1 MPHNFKAFPE
11 LTNNQ
16 MNELYMESPHKQI
29 FENFKAKV
37 KKVRDGDTI
46 VLEWEERDFAFP
58 LRVKDIDAPELNVE
72 GGHEAKAYLQ
82 ELIEGEEVEI
92 IIDRNNRVE
101 KWGRL
106 LGDISFNGT
115 LVSEDM
121 QRMGFAIPFNRRRE
135 GLIEHVEK
143 IFNMKKWRTI

>member
-1 MPHNFKAFPE
+1 MLHNFKAFPE
-11 LTNNQ
+11 LTNSQ
-16 MNELYMESPHKQI
+16 MDELYMESPHKQI

-58 LRVKDIDAPELNVE
+58 LRVKDIDAPELNIK

-92 IIDRNNRVE
+92 LIDPTRRLE

-106 LGDISFNGT
+106 LGDIVHNGIQM
-115 LVSEDM
+115 SEEM
-121 QRMGFAIPFNRRRE
+121 ERQGFAIPFNRRRE
-135 GLIEHVEK
+135 GQFEPVER
-143 IFNMKKWRTI
+143 IFNEKQWQI